1 MPIILINAN
10 NAKKLNNARGVTYW
24 SFRKISKGISI
35 ISENTE
41 MKENYE
47 KSVLS
52 L

>member
-1 MPIILINAN
+1 MSKMP
-10 NAKKLNNARGVTYW
+10 KKLNNARGVTYW
-24 SFRKISKGISI
+24 GFRKISKDIRI

-41 MKENYE
+41 IKENYE

>member
-1 MPIILINAN
+1 MPIMLINAN

-24 SFRKISKGISI
+24 SFRKISKDIRI

-41 MKENYE
+41 IKENYE

>member
-1 MPIILINAN
+1 MSKIP
-10 NAKKLNNARGVTYW
+10 KKLNNARGVTYW
-24 SFRKISKGISI
+24 GFRKISKDIRI

-41 MKENYE
+41 MKENYG